1 MTLIEDSRL
10 KAVVL
15 EKLSNFKQYIP
26 SETLFNGARA
36 FCWKLRLSTAQ
47 GNVELWTELKDSFEE
62 RNDNQFRL
70 REVKK

>member
-26 SETLFNGARA
+26 SETLQWCTCLLLKAETEH
-36 FCWKLRLSTAQ
+36 STGQRGTLNRTQ
-47 GNVELWTELKDSFEE
+47 GQL
-62 RNDNQFRL
+62 
-70 REVKK
+70 